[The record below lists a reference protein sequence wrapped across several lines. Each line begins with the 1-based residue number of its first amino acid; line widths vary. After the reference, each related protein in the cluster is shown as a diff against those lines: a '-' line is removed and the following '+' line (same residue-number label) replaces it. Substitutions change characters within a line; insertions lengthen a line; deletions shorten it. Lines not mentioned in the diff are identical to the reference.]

1 MTDLPELKDGYTWSL
16 CVSET
21 DPETGKVDALISIV
35 SVSGNS
41 SYPNVFQD
49 VSRKHSDTRT
59 AILVAAQELLR
70 KHPSLFKDYSHSS
83 EDVISAWSE
92 LMESSSPCA

>member
-1 MTDLPELKDGYTWSL
+1 MTNLPELKDGYTWNL
-16 CVSET
+16 WVSET

-49 VSRKHSDTRT
+49 MSRKYSDTRT

-70 KHPSLFKDYSHSS
+70 KHPRLFKDYNHSS
-83 EDVISAWSE
+83 GDVISAFTE
-92 LMESSSPCA
+92 LIQKKDSK